1 MKENVSGVRR
11 IPIERIIVAGAIAEA
26 NASLAAENGQMAA
39 ALAAA
44 LEHITTIETENEKL
58 RQLTASLSRAVA
70 ECGRVK
76 S

>member
-1 MKENVSGVRR
+1 L
-11 IPIERIIVAGAIAEA
+11 ERIIVAGAIAEA
-26 NASLAAENGQMAA
+26 NASLAAENDQMAA
-39 ALAAA
+39 ALVAAIG
-44 LEHITTIETENEKL
+44 HITTLETENEKL

>member
-1 MKENVSGVRR
+1 VTATPGVRR
-11 IPIERIIVAGAIAEA
+11 IPLERIIIAGAISEA
-26 NASLAAENGQMAA
+26 NVSLAAENGQMAV

-44 LEHITTIETENEKL
+44 LDHITALEIENEKL